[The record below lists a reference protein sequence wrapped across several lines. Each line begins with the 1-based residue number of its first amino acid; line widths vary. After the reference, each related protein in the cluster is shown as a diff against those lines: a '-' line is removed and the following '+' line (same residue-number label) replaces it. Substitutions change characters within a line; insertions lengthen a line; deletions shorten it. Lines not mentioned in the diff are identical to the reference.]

1 MLHATYEGTFPLLLV
16 LPELLDQVGR
26 PLHLL
31 LTGTERRLNDWHLRG
46 VDDLLA
52 RESHSGALLGILL
65 QTFEILIVD
74 VPNGMKHDENGN
86 EARATDKCNCNR
98 IQLLTRGRW
107 PAAQMPSPPPP
118 PSAWRT
124 EARKPRW
131 SSWPRCRPRNR
142 RCRRRPPPGRGW
154 TSS

>member
-65 QTFEILIVD
+65 QTFEILVVD
-74 VPNGMKHDENGN
+74 VPEGMTRDGK
-86 EARATDKCNCNR
+86 EAR
-98 IQLLTRGRW
+98 
-107 PAAQMPSPPPP
+107 
-118 PSAWRT
+118 
-124 EARKPRW
+124 
-131 SSWPRCRPRNR
+131 
-142 RCRRRPPPGRGW
+142 
-154 TSS
+154 